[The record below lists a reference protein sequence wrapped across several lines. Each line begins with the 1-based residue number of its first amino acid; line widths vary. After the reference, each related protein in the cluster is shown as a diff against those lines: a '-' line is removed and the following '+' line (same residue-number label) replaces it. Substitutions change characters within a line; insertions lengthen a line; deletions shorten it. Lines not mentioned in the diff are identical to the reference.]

1 MDIQRLILFA
11 ALGLVSMMLVQNWQ
25 SYQAEKNPP
34 VAMTQNTQNSGV
46 PDTQN
51 NGSSNI
57 NGSGTGTANNVP
69 AATSSVGVPEIQT
82 PDIAPVQQVTPAV
95 GEQITVTTDLLDVK
109 INTAGGSVS
118 YAGLTQYPDKLDTPE
133 MPVVLMQDNPQ
144 QRYLA
149 ESGLTG
155 SETANLPNHHTAYTA
170 QKLSYVL
177 GDAESLEIPLNYTS
191 PEGVR
196 YTKIYTFKRNSYEI
210 DVSYRIENNSAST
223 WKGHFYGQLLR
234 TEPDTGGRGGILT
247 GQMPSFTGGAYYTT
261 EEHYNKV
268 KFSAMKD
275 RDTDLPLETA
285 EGWVAMLQHYFVG
298 TWLPERDGSYRF
310 YDQANKLVA
319 RPEYTL
325 GFLDLDATSI
335 APGAS
340 AEMGSRLY
348 IGPKERHRL
357 DAQDVDRLA
366 LTVDFGWLTV
376 IAEPL
381 FWVMRKIN
389 SVVGNWG
396 WTIILITILIK
407 AMFLPLS
414 AASYKSMAKM
424 KKLSPRL
431 KTLKER
437 YGDDKQA
444 FQQEMMKLYK
454 AEKVNPAGGC
464 LPILV
469 QIPVF
474 IALYWVLLESVEL
487 RQAPWAFWIADL
499 SSKDPFYI
507 LPLLMGGSMLVQQLL
522 NPAPMDP
529 MQQKIMM
536 ALPVVFTVFFL
547 SFPAGLVLYWVVN
560 NTLSI
565 AQQWMISR
573 RYQ

>member
-1 MDIQRLILFA
+1 MDIQRLILFVA
-11 ALGLVSMMLVQNWQ
+11 FGLVSMMLMQNWQ
-25 SYQAEKNPP
+25 TYQAEKNPP
-34 VAMTQNTQNSGV
+34 VALE
-46 PDTQN
+46 QN
-51 NGSSNI
+51 NANSVPGLPSNAGG
-57 NGSGTGTANNVP
+57 NAGNTSVPSVP
-69 AATSSVGVPEIQT
+69 ASTEGVPEITT
-82 PDIAPVQQVTPAV
+82 PDTPAARTAASQ
-95 GEQITVTTDLLDVK
+95 GELIEVKTDLLHIK
-109 INTAGGSVS
+109 IDTLGGSLT
-118 YAGLTQYPDKLDTPE
+118 YAGLNKYPLELDTPDT
-133 MPVVLMQDNPQ
+133 PVVLFQNNAE

-155 SETANLPNHHTAYTA
+155 TAGSEIPNHHSQYQAA
-170 QKLSYVL
+170 R
-177 GDAESLEIPLNYTS
+177 LNYTLGSDDTLEVPLSYTS
-191 PEGVR
+191 PDGVE
-196 YTKIYTFKRNSYEI
+196 YQKIYTFSRNSYHI
-210 DVSYRIENNSAST
+210 DVRFIVENKST
-223 WKGHFYGQLLR
+223 TPWKGHFYAHLLR
-234 TEPDTGGRGGILT
+234 TEPDTGGVGGILT
-247 GQMPSFTGGAYYTT
+247 GRMPSFMGGAYYTP
-261 EEHYNKV
+261 EELYNKIN
-268 KFSAMKD
+268 FSELADKSD
-275 RDTDLPLETA
+275 ELPLQGPS
-285 EGWVAMLQHYFVG
+285 GWAAMLEHYFVG
-298 TWLPERDGSYRF
+298 AWLPKPNGKYRF
-310 YDQANKLVA
+310 ENRSNAKLVT
-319 RPEYTL
+319 PEYKL
-325 GFLDLDATSI
+325 GFLDLTATSI
-335 APGAS
+335 APGER
-340 AEMGSRLY
+340 AELGAALY
-348 IGPKERHRL
+348 VGPKERDRL
-357 DAQDVDRLA
+357 DAQNIDGLN

-407 AMFLPLS
+407 ALFLPLS

-424 KKLSPRL
+424 RRLSPRL

-437 YGDDKQA
+437 YSDDKPK

-454 AEKVNPAGGC
+454 EEKVNPAGGC

-487 RQAPWAFWIADL
+487 RQAPWAFWIHDL
-499 SSKDPFYI
+499 SSRDPLYI
-507 LPLLMGGSMLVQQLL
+507 LPLLMGASMFIQQLL

-565 AQQWMISR
+565 AQQWIITR

>member
-1 MDIQRLILFA
+1 MDIQRLILFVA
-11 ALGLVSMMLVQNWQ
+11 FGLVSMMLMQNWIAF
-25 SYQAEKNPP
+25 QAEKNPP
-34 VAMTQNTQNSGV
+34 VAVELS
-46 PDTQN
+46 
-51 NGSSNI
+51 
-57 NGSGTGTANNVP
+57 NNVSSTASSTASMSTPNTGSETQDIPAVMDVDTP
-69 AATSSVGVPEIQT
+69 AAQKQAPISTGEI
-82 PDIAPVQQVTPAV
+82 I
-95 GEQITVTTDLLDVK
+95 EVTTDLLTIK
-109 INTAGGSVS
+109 IDTQGGSLT
-118 YAGLTQYPDKLDTPE
+118 YAGLNKYPLKMGVPDD
-133 MPVVLMQDNPQ
+133 PVVLFQNNVD

-155 SETANLPNHHTAYTA
+155 SASANLPNHHTQYKA
-170 QKLSYVL
+170 QQLSYDL
-177 GDAESLEIPLNYTS
+177 GSDETLSVPLQYTS
-191 PEGVR
+191 PEGVQ
-196 YTKIYTFKRNSYEI
+196 YTKEFTFSRDSYKV
-210 DVSYRIENNSAST
+210 DVRYLVDNKTNT
-223 WKGHFYGQLLR
+223 QWKGNFYARLLR
-234 TEPDTGGRGGILT
+234 TDPGGNSKIGILS
-247 GQMPSFTGGAYYTT
+247 GQMPSFTGGAYYTPD
-261 EEHYNKV
+261 ELYNKV
-268 KFSAMKD
+268 DFLELADKES
-275 RDTDLPLETA
+275 DLPLQGA
-285 EGWVAMLQHYFVG
+285 SGWAAMLQHYFVSA
-298 TWLPERDGSYRF
+298 WLPEKDGKYRF
-310 YDQANKLVA
+310 ESSANTRLLN
-319 RPEYTL
+319 PEYKL
-325 GFLDLDATSI
+325 GFVDLQSTTI
-335 APGAS
+335 APGERGVLGA
-340 AEMGSRLY
+340 ALY
-348 IGPKERHRL
+348 VGPKERDRL
-357 DAQDVDRLA
+357 DAQNVENLN

-396 WTIILITILIK
+396 WTIILITILLK

-437 YGDDKQA
+437 YGDDKPK

-454 AEKVNPAGGC
+454 QEKVNPAGGC

-487 RQAPWAFWIADL
+487 RQAPWAFWIQDL

-560 NTLSI
+560 NVLSI
-565 AQQWMISR
+565 TQQWMISR
-573 RYQ
+573 RYR

>member
-11 ALGLVSMMLVQNWQ
+11 ALGLVSMMLIQNWQ
-25 SYQAEKNPP
+25 AYQAEKYPP
-34 VAMTQNTQNSGV
+34 VAVEESRNNSVPGTQST
-46 PDTQN
+46 T
-51 NGSSNI
+51 NG
-57 NGSGTGTANNVP
+57 NVP
-69 AATSSVGVPEIQT
+69 AASSSVNVPDIQT
-82 PDIAPVQQVTPAV
+82 PAAAATEQLAPVE
-95 GEQITVTTDLLDVK
+95 GEQIEVTTDLLQVK
-109 INTAGGSVS
+109 INTAGGSIS
-118 YAGLTQYPDKLDTPE
+118 YAGLTQYPDQLDTPE
-133 MPVVLMQDNPQ
+133 IPVVLMQDNQQ

-155 SETANLPNHHTAYTA
+155 SDTANLPNHHTLYRT
-170 QKLSYVL
+170 QKLSYDL
-177 GDAESLEIPLNYTS
+177 GSAQSLDVPLSYTS
-191 PEGVR
+191 PEGVV
-196 YTKIYTFKRNSYEI
+196 YTKIYTFKHDSYEI
-210 DVSYRIENNSAST
+210 DVRYTVENNSSST
-223 WKGHFYGQLLR
+223 WKGFFYGHLLR
-234 TEPDTGGRGGILT
+234 TEPDTGGAGGLLS
-247 GQMPSFTGGAYYTT
+247 GRMPSYTGGAYYTS
-261 EEHYNKV
+261 EEHYNKI
-268 KFSAMKD
+268 KFDAMQD
-275 RDTDLPLETA
+275 RDTDLPLETDT
-285 EGWVAMLQHYFVG
+285 GWVAMLQHYFVG
-298 TWLPERDGSYRF
+298 TWLPEKDGNYRF
-310 YDQANKLVA
+310 YDQANKRAV

-325 GFLDLDATSI
+325 GFLDMDATTI
-335 APGAS
+335 APGAT
-340 AEMGSRLY
+340 AELGSRLY
-348 IGPKERHRL
+348 IGPKERDRL
-357 DAQDVDRLA
+357 DAQDAERLA

-407 AMFLPLS
+407 TMFLPLS

-444 FQQEMMKLYK
+444 FQQEMMKLYRE
-454 AEKVNPAGGC
+454 EKVNPAGGC

-507 LPLLMGGSMLVQQLL
+507 LPVLMGGSMLVQQLL

-536 ALPVVFTVFFL
+536 ALPIVFTIFFL

>member
-1 MDIQRLILFA
+1 MDIQRLILFV

-25 SYQAEKNPP
+25 TYQVEKNPP
-34 VAMTQNTQNSGV
+34 IAIEQSAVNDVPGTQGT
-46 PDTQN
+46 
-51 NGSSNI
+51 SSTPNV
-57 NGSGTGTANNVP
+57 SVP
-69 AATSSVGVPEIQT
+69 AATSSVGVPDIQT
-82 PDIAPVQQVTPAV
+82 PASAAVEQLAPIT
-95 GEQITVTTDLLDVK
+95 GEQVEVFTDLLNVK
-109 INTAGGSVS
+109 INTAGGSIS
-118 YAGLTQYPDKLDTPE
+118 YAGLTQYPEQLDTPE

-155 SETANLPNHHTAYTA
+155 SETANLPNHHTLYSA
-170 QKLSYVL
+170 QNLRYEL
-177 GDAESLEIPLNYTS
+177 GDAQSLEIPLSYTS
-191 PEGVR
+191 PEGVA
-196 YTKIYTFKRNSYEI
+196 YTKIYTFKRDSYQIDVRYEI
-210 DVSYRIENNSAST
+210 DNKSSST
-223 WKGHFYGQLLR
+223 WKGYFYGHLLR
-234 TEPDTGGRGGILT
+234 TEPDTGGSGGLLS
-247 GQMPSFTGGAYYTT
+247 GRMPSFTGGAYYTT

-268 KFSAMKD
+268 KFSDMQDK
-275 RDTDLPLETA
+275 DTDLPMETA
-285 EGWVAMLQHYFVG
+285 AGWIAMLQHYFVG
-298 TWLPERDGSYRF
+298 TWLPEPEGNYRF
-310 YDQANKLVA
+310 YDQTNKRAVK
-319 RPEYTL
+319 PEHTL
-325 GFLDLDATSI
+325 GFLDLDVTQI

-340 AEMGSRLY
+340 AVMGSSLY
-348 IGPKERHRL
+348 IGPKERNRL
-357 DAQDVDRLA
+357 DAQDVERLA

-454 AEKVNPAGGC
+454 SEKVNPAGGC

-507 LPLLMGGSMLVQQLL
+507 LPVLMGASMLVQQLL

-536 ALPVVFTVFFL
+536 ALPIVFTIFFL

>member
-1 MDIQRLILFA
+1 MDIQRLILFV
-11 ALGLVSMMLVQNWQ
+11 ALGLVSMMLLQNWQ
-25 SYQAEKNPP
+25 AYQAEKNPP
-34 VAMTQNTQNSGV
+34 IAIEQSAGSGV
-46 PDTQN
+46 P
-51 NGSSNI
+51 
-57 NGSGTGTANNVP
+57 GTATPVANGNVP
-69 AATSSVGVPEIQT
+69 AASSDVGVPEIQT
-82 PDIAPVQQVTPAV
+82 PTAAVVEQVAPSK
-95 GEQITVTTDLLDVK
+95 GEQIAVSTDLLDVK
-109 INTAGGSVS
+109 INTAGGSIS
-118 YAGLTQYPDKLDTPE
+118 YAGLTQYPEELETPE
-133 MPVVLMQDNPQ
+133 IPVVLMQDNQQ

-155 SETANLPNHHTAYTA
+155 SETANLPNHHTLYSA
-170 QKLSYVL
+170 QKLRYDL
-177 GDAESLEIPLNYTS
+177 GDASSLEIPLSYTS
-191 PEGVR
+191 PEGVA
-196 YTKIYTFKRNSYEI
+196 YTKTYTFKRDSYQIGVRYQI
-210 DVSYRIENNSAST
+210 DNNSLNT
-223 WKGHFYGQLLR
+223 WKGHFYGQMLR
-234 TEPDTGGRGGILT
+234 TEPDTGGRGGFLT
-247 GQMPSFTGGAYYTT
+247 GQMPSFTGGAFYTA
-261 EEHYNKV
+261 EEHYNKIT
-268 KFSAMKD
+268 FSDMQDK
-275 RDTDLPLETA
+275 DTDLPIETEA
-285 EGWVAMLQHYFVG
+285 GWVAMLQHYFVG
-298 TWLPERDGSYRF
+298 TWLPEPGGNYRF
-310 YDQANKLVA
+310 YDQTNKRA
-319 RPEYTL
+319 PKPEHTL
-325 GFLDLDATSI
+325 GYLDLDPTSI

-340 AEMGSRLY
+340 AELESSLY
-348 IGPKERHRL
+348 IGPKERERL

-454 AEKVNPAGGC
+454 TEKVNPAGGC

-487 RQAPWAFWIADL
+487 RQAPWAFWISDL

-547 SFPAGLVLYWVVN
+547 SFPSGLVLYWVVN

>member
-1 MDIQRLILFA
+1 MDIQRLILFV

-25 SYQAEKNPP
+25 TYQAENYPP
-34 VAMTQNTQNSGV
+34 SAMV
-46 PDTQN
+46 QN
-51 NGSSNI
+51 NGHDVPVAPATGSTSNAPLP
-57 NGSGTGTANNVP
+57 GP
-69 AATSSVGVPEIQT
+69 AVGSSVGVPDLQNSQAVLIQ
-82 PDIAPVQQVTPAV
+82 PATRV
-95 GEQITVTTDLLDVK
+95 KGELIEVNTDLLNVK
-109 INTAGGSVS
+109 IDTLGGSIF
-118 YAGLTQYPDKLDTPE
+118 YAGLSEYPEELNVPNQ
-133 MPVVLMQDNPQ
+133 PVVLMQDNGAE
-144 QRYLA
+144 RYLA

-155 SETANLPNHHTAYTA
+155 SITPNLPNHHTQYSA
-170 QKLSYVL
+170 QKLHYDL
-177 GDAESLEIPLNYTS
+177 GAGASLEVPLRFTS
-191 PEGVR
+191 PEGVV
-196 YTKIYTFKRNSYEI
+196 YTKVYTFNRDSYHVKVE
-210 DVSYRIENNSAST
+210 YQIENNSASP
-223 WKGHFYGQLLR
+223 WVGNFYGQLLR
-234 TEPDTGGRGGILT
+234 TEPNTDGERSFLTGG
-247 GQMPSFTGGAYYTT
+247 MPSFTGGVYYTP
-261 EEHYNKV
+261 EERYNKV
-268 KFSAMKD
+268 KFSSMKD
-275 RDTDLPLETA
+275 GDTEFPLDSPA
-285 EGWVAMLQHYFVG
+285 GWIGMLQHYFVG
-298 TWLPERDGSYRF
+298 VWLPDVDGNYRF
-310 YDQANKLVA
+310 YNQSNTRAA
-319 RPEYTL
+319 QPEYTL
-325 GFLDLDATSI
+325 GFLDLNATTI
-335 APGAS
+335 ASGARGELGS
-340 AEMGSRLY
+340 ALY

-357 DAQDVDRLA
+357 DAEDADKLA

-424 KKLSPRL
+424 KKLAPRL

-444 FQQEMMKLYK
+444 FQQEMMKLYRE
-454 AEKVNPAGGC
+454 EKVNPAGGC

-507 LPLLMGGSMLVQQLL
+507 LPLLMGASMLIQQLL

-529 MQQKIMM
+529 MQQKIML

>member
-1 MDIQRLILFA
+1 MDIQRLILFV
-11 ALGLVSMMLVQNWQ
+11 ALGLVSMMLMQNWQ
-25 SYQAEKNPP
+25 TYQAEKYPSPAVEQNTGSGVP
-34 VAMTQNTQNSGV
+34 NTQN
-46 PDTQN
+46 
-51 NGSSNI
+51 I
-57 NGSGTGTANNVP
+57 NSGTESSPVP
-69 AATSSVGVPEIQT
+69 AATSSEGVPDIQT
-82 PDIAPVQQVTPAV
+82 PSTQPVQQSTTVK
-95 GEQITVTTDLLDVK
+95 GELIEVVTDLLD
-109 INTAGGSVS
+109 IRIDSLGGGIS
-118 YAGLTQYPDKLDTPE
+118 YAGLNQYPEKLGSPE
-133 MPVVLMQDNPQ
+133 IPVVLMQDNPE

-155 SETANLPNHHTAYTA
+155 SATPNLPNHHTQYTV
-170 QKLSYVL
+170 QKLRYDL
-177 GDAESLEIPLNYTS
+177 GASDTLEVPLSFTS
-191 PEGVR
+191 PEGVV
-196 YTKIYTFKRNSYEI
+196 YTKIYTFERDSYHI
-210 DVSYRIENNSAST
+210 DVQYRIENNSAST
-223 WKGHFYGQLLR
+223 WKGHFYGHLLR
-234 TEPDTGGRGGILT
+234 TEPDTGGAGGILT
-247 GQMPSFTGGAYYTT
+247 GRMPSYTGGAYFTP
-261 EEHYNKV
+261 EEHYNKI

-275 RDTDLPLETA
+275 KDGDLPLEA
-285 EGWVAMLQHYFVG
+285 PSGWIAMLQHYFVG
-298 TWLPERDGSYRF
+298 TWLPETEGSYRF
-310 YDQANKLVA
+310 YNQVNNQLAQA
-319 RPEYTL
+319 EYTL
-325 GFLDLDATSI
+325 GFLDLAATTI
-335 APGAS
+335 APGSS
-340 AEMGSRLY
+340 AEMGASLY
-348 IGPKERHRL
+348 IGPKERDRL
-357 DAQDVDRLA
+357 DAEGVDKLA

-414 AASYKSMAKM
+414 AASYRSMAKM

-444 FQQEMMKLYK
+444 FQQEMMKLYRE
-454 AEKVNPAGGC
+454 EKVNPAGGC

-487 RQAPWAFWIADL
+487 RQAPWAFWIQDL
-499 SSKDPFYI
+499 SSKDPYFI

-565 AQQWMISR
+565 AQQWMITR

>member
-1 MDIQRLILFA
+1 MDIQRLILFV
-11 ALGLVSMMLVQNWQ
+11 ALGLVSMMLIQNWQ
-25 SYQAEKNPP
+25 NFQEEKYPP
-34 VAMTQNTQNSGV
+34 NAVEQNTGSGV
-46 PDTQN
+46 PST
-51 NGSSNI
+51 
-57 NGSGTGTANNVP
+57 SGTPGGEVNVP
-69 AATSSVGVPEIQT
+69 STSSSVGVPEIQT
-82 PDIAPVQQVTPAV
+82 PAATAVEQVAPVE
-95 GEQITVTTDLLDVK
+95 GEQIEIFADLLNVK
-109 INTAGGSVS
+109 INTAGGSIS
-118 YAGLTQYPDKLDTPE
+118 YAGLNRYPEKLNTPD
-133 MPVVLMQDNPQ
+133 MPVVLMQDNQQ

-155 SETANLPNHHTAYTA
+155 SDTANLPNHHTLYRA
-170 QKLSYVL
+170 QKLSYDL
-177 GDAESLEIPLNYTS
+177 GDAQSMDIPLSYTS
-191 PEGVR
+191 PEGVV
-196 YTKIYTFKRNSYEI
+196 YTKIYTFKHDSYEI
-210 DVSYRIENNSAST
+210 DVRYEVENNSSDT
-223 WKGHFYGQLLR
+223 WKGFFYGHLLR
-234 TEPDTGGRGGILT
+234 TEPDTGGAGGILS
-247 GQMPSFTGGAYYTT
+247 GRMPSFTGGAFYTS
-261 EEHYNKV
+261 EEHYNKI
-268 KFSAMKD
+268 KFSDMLDK
-275 RDTDLPLETA
+275 DTDLPLETEA
-285 EGWVAMLQHYFVG
+285 GWIAMLQHYFVG
-298 TWLPERDGSYRF
+298 TWLPEPGGDYRF
-310 YDQANKLVA
+310 YDQTNKQTA
-319 RPEYTL
+319 KPEHTL
-325 GFLDLDATSI
+325 GFLDLTPTTI

-340 AEMGSRLY
+340 AQLGSRLY
-348 IGPKERHRL
+348 IGPKERVRL
-357 DAQDVDRLA
+357 DAQDVDQLA

-437 YGDDKQA
+437 HGDDKQA

-454 AEKVNPAGGC
+454 SEKVNPAGGC

-474 IALYWVLLESVEL
+474 IALYWVLLESVES

-507 LPLLMGGSMLVQQLL
+507 LPVLMGGSMLVQQLL

-536 ALPVVFTVFFL
+536 ALPIVFTIFFL

-573 RYQ
+573 RYK

>member
-1 MDIQRLILFA
+1 MDIQRLILFV
-11 ALGLVSMMLVQNWQ
+11 ALGLVSMMLMQNWQ
-25 SYQAEKNPP
+25 AYQAEKNPP
-34 VAMTQNTQNSGV
+34 VAIEQSAGGGV
-46 PDTQN
+46 PGTPTPVA
-51 NGSSNI
+51 NG
-57 NGSGTGTANNVP
+57 NVP
-69 AATSSVGVPEIQT
+69 SASSDVGVPEIQT
-82 PDIAPVQQVTPAV
+82 PTAAVVEQFAPSK
-95 GEQITVTTDLLDVK
+95 GEQIEVSTDLLDVK
-109 INTAGGSVS
+109 INTAGGSIS
-118 YAGLTQYPDKLDTPE
+118 YAGLTQYPEELETPE
-133 MPVVLMQDNPQ
+133 IPVVLMQDNQQ

-155 SETANLPNHHTAYTA
+155 SETTNLPNHHTLYSA
-170 QKLSYVL
+170 QKLRYDL
-177 GDAESLEIPLNYTS
+177 GDASSLEIPLSYTS
-191 PEGVR
+191 PEGVV
-196 YTKIYTFKRNSYEI
+196 YTKTYTFKRDSYEI
-210 DVSYRIENNSAST
+210 GVRYQIDNNSSNT
-223 WKGHFYGQLLR
+223 WKGHFYGQMLR
-234 TEPDTGGRGGILT
+234 TEPDTGGRGGLLT
-247 GQMPSFTGGAYYTT
+247 GQMPSFTGGAFYTA
-261 EEHYNKV
+261 EEHYNKIT
-268 KFSAMKD
+268 FSDMQDK
-275 RDTDLPLETA
+275 DTDLPIETEA
-285 EGWVAMLQHYFVG
+285 GWVAMLQHYFVG
-298 TWLPERDGSYRF
+298 TWLPEPGGRYRF
-310 YDQANKLVA
+310 YDQTNKRA
-319 RPEYTL
+319 PKPEHTL
-325 GFLDLDATSI
+325 GYLDLDPTSI

-340 AEMGSRLY
+340 AEIESSLY
-348 IGPKERHRL
+348 IGPKERERL

-454 AEKVNPAGGC
+454 TEKVNPAGGC

-487 RQAPWAFWIADL
+487 RQAPWAFWITDL

-547 SFPAGLVLYWVVN
+547 SFPSGLVLYWVVN

>member
-1 MDIQRLILFA
+1 MDIQRLILFV
-11 ALGLVSMMLVQNWQ
+11 ALGLVSMMLMQNWQ
-25 SYQAEKNPP
+25 AYQAEKNPP
-34 VAMTQNTQNSGV
+34 ISIGQSADSGV
-46 PDTQN
+46 PNAQN
-51 NGSSNI
+51 LPAGSI
-57 NGSGTGTANNVP
+57 DVP
-69 AATSSVGVPEIQT
+69 ATSSNVGVPDIQT
-82 PDIAPVQQVTPAV
+82 PDEAAIEQIAPAQ
-95 GEQITVTTDLLDVK
+95 GEQIEIFTDLLNVK

-118 YAGLTQYPDKLDTPE
+118 YAGLTQYPDQLDTPDI
-133 MPVVLMQDNPQ
+133 PVVLMQDNQQ

-155 SETANLPNHHTAYTA
+155 SETANLPNHHTLYSA
-170 QKLSYVL
+170 QKLRYEL
-177 GDAESLEIPLNYTS
+177 GDENVVEVPLSYTS
-191 PEGVR
+191 PEGVV
-196 YTKIYTFKRNSYEI
+196 YTKVYIFKRDSYEI
-210 DVSYRIENNSAST
+210 DVFYKVENNSSSP
-223 WKGHFYGQLLR
+223 WKGYFYAHLLR
-234 TEPDTGGRGGILT
+234 TEPDDGGSGGLLT
-247 GQMPSFTGGAYYTT
+247 GRMPSFTGGAYYTT

-268 KFSAMKD
+268 KFSAMYKD
-275 RDTDLPLETA
+275 STDLPLETA
-285 EGWVAMLQHYFVG
+285 AGWVAMLQHYFVG
-298 TWLPERDGSYRF
+298 TWLPEPDGIYRF
-310 YDQANKLVA
+310 YDKVNKQAAK
-319 RPEYTL
+319 PEYTL
-325 GFLDLDATSI
+325 GFLDQTATTI

-340 AEMGSRLY
+340 AELGSRLF
-348 IGPKERHRL
+348 IGPKERIRL

-454 AEKVNPAGGC
+454 TEKVNPAGGC

-487 RQAPWAFWIADL
+487 RQAPWAFWIQDL
-499 SSKDPFYI
+499 SSRDPYYI

-565 AQQWMISR
+565 AQQWIISR